1 MWNINYEKAKDLEN
15 ILNENELAMS
25 KKFGQNFLLSLPIRE
40 KIVSFMGD
48 IGNKSVFE
56 IGPGL
61 GAITSLMLER
71 GAKLKAFEI
80 DHGFA
85 RILREEAFKDEENFT
100 LIEGDALKT
109 LFVEKEIPNLIV
121 GNLPY
126 NVGSVIIANII
137 EKNFLPDRMVFT
149 LQKEV
154 CQRMA
159 AKEKSDD
166 YSSFSILCQLDYDIK
181 IAFTIP
187 RTVFYPQPNVD
198 SAVVVMTKKDN
209 KEVEDG
215 ERESFFVLL
224 RALFSQRRKT
234 IKNNLKALYSP
245 SEIDLL
251 LKKAGLSEKERAENL
266 SLVDIIRLLRV
277 KSEL

>member
-40 KIVSFMGD
+40 KIVSLMGD

-109 LFVEKEIPNLIV
+109 LFVEDEIPNLIV

-251 LKKAGLSEKERAENL
+251 LKKAEISEKERAENL
-266 SLVDIIRLLRV
+266 GLVDIIRLLRV

>member
-40 KIVSFMGD
+40 KIVSLMGD

-109 LFVEKEIPNLIV
+109 LFVEDEIPNLIV

-154 CQRMA
+154 CQRIA

-251 LKKAGLSEKERAENL
+251 LKKAEISEKERAENL
-266 SLVDIIRLLRV
+266 GIVDIIRLLRV

>member
-1 MWNINYEKAKDLEN
+1 
-15 ILNENELAMS
+15 
-25 KKFGQNFLLSLPIRE
+25 
-40 KIVSFMGD
+40 
-48 IGNKSVFE
+48 
-56 IGPGL
+56 
-61 GAITSLMLER
+61 
-71 GAKLKAFEI
+71 
-80 DHGFA
+80 
-85 RILREEAFKDEENFT
+85 
-100 LIEGDALKT
+100 
-109 LFVEKEIPNLIV
+109 
-121 GNLPY
+121 
-126 NVGSVIIANII
+126 
-137 EKNFLPDRMVFT
+137 MVFT

>member
-40 KIVSFMGD
+40 KIVSLMGD

-234 IKNNLKALYSP
+234 IKNNLKTLYSP

-251 LKKAGLSEKERAENL
+251 LKKAEISEKERAENL

>member
-40 KIVSFMGD
+40 KIVSLMGD

-154 CQRMA
+154 CQRIA

-251 LKKAGLSEKERAENL
+251 LKKAEISEKERAENL
-266 SLVDIIRLLRV
+266 GIVDIIRLLRV